1 MNKKLKVIDLFCGCG
16 GLSEGF
22 RMAGYEIVK
31 GLDFNSAAIKT
42 YQKNFGEDKGVCVD
56 LTDLNSDKI
65 KTMIPDIK
73 NVNVIIGGP
82 PCQGFSSANRQDKCE
97 FDDRNKLFMEFLK
110 FVDEAQPE
118 VVLIENVKE
127 ILTKNNGYAKKRIEE
142 LFAER
147 GYFVNNKLLKASD
160 YGVPQKRVRNFFVML
175 KSHKFDFDNVI
186 PDDNVVTVK
195 EALSSLYSLETENNT
210 TTHLL
215 NIEPQ
220 NDYEKYLRRDD
231 NIIENHEI
239 KYPSVATQEKMKF
252 VPQGG
257 NWKDIPEEMFKTQRN
272 NRHST
277 AYKRLAEE
285 DVSCTIDTGNNHSN
299 YYHPLYHRIPTVR
312 ESARIQSFKDS
323 FVFEGSRTEQYRQV
337 GNAVPP
343 LLAYKIALA
352 IKKELDNDEK

>member
-1 MNKKLKVIDLFCGCG
+1 MDKKLKVIDLFCGCG

-31 GLDFNSAAIKT
+31 GLDFNNAAIRT
-42 YQKNFGEDKGVCVD
+42 YQKNFGKDKGVCVD

-65 KTMIPDIK
+65 KTLIPDIK
-73 NVNVIIGGP
+73 EVNVIIGGP

-127 ILTKNNGYAKKRIEE
+127 ILTKNNGFAKKRIEE
-142 LFAER
+142 LFTER
-147 GYFVNNKLLKASD
+147 GYYVNNKLLKASD

-175 KSHKFDFDNVI
+175 KNHKFNFDYVVANN
-186 PDDNVVTVK
+186 NVVTVK
-195 EALSSLYSLETENNT
+195 DALSSLYHLETENGST
-210 TTHLL
+210 IHLL
-215 NIEPQ
+215 NTKPQ

-239 KYPSVATQEKMKF
+239 KYPSEATQEKMKF

-257 NWKDIPEEMFKTQRN
+257 NWKNIPKEMFKTQRS

-277 AYKRLAEE
+277 AYKRLAED

-299 YYHPLYHRIPTVR
+299 YYHPLFNRIPTVR

-352 IKKELDNDEK
+352 IKKELNSDEE